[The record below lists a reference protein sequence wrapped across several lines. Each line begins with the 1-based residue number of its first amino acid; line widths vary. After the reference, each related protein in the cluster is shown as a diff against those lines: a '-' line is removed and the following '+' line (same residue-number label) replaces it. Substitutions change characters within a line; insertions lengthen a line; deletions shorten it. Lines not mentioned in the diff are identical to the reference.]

1 MNREKKVIERL
12 VRSFDVEL
20 HENEGKRVLR
30 GFIPF
35 NQRSEYMGFYE
46 YITPTAFNKTLKDGA
61 DVLAL
66 FAHDTSKVLGRT
78 KNGTLK
84 LEVREDGLYC
94 ECELPDT
101 SYARDCYEL
110 IRNNYSPNMSFGF
123 SEIKTDY
130 SIENGVETHYLREV
144 RLYEVSFGVAMPA
157 YQGTDS
163 FVRGI
168 DLSLLANTLDKETLE
183 ESDYNNIQ
191 NIIENLKSLLPE
203 EPVKEVESTEV
214 VEENTSDAD
223 TEQQLLEELYKGL
236 QEIKEGI

>member
-1 MNREKKVIERL
+1 MSKEVRERL
-12 VRSFDVEL
+12 IRSYNVQLE
-20 HENEGKRVLR
+20 EGEGKRSLT

-46 YITPTAFNKTLKDGA
+46 YITPTAFNKTLSDGA

-78 KNGTLK
+78 KNGSLR

-94 ECELPDT
+94 YCDLPDT
-101 SYARDCYEL
+101 SYAKDCFEL
-110 IRNNYSPNMSFGF
+110 IRSGYSPNMSFGF

-130 SIENGVETHYLREV
+130 SVENGVETHFLREV
-144 RLYEVSFGVAMPA
+144 KLYEVSFGVAMPA

-168 DLSLLANTLDKETLE
+168 DISVLANTLGKENLE
-183 ESDYNNIQ
+183 ENDFVQIQ
-191 NIIENLKSLLPE
+191 SIIDNLQSLLPTQPAE
-203 EPVKEVESTEV
+203 EETITEV
-214 VEENTSDAD
+214 VEENTSAD
-223 TEQQLLEELYKGL
+223 ESDEQLLERLLEGL
-236 QEIKEGI
+236 KEIKGEI

>member
-1 MNREKKVIERL
+1 MSKEIRERII
-12 VRSFDVEL
+12 RSFDVEL
-20 HENEGKRVLR
+20 HENEDKKVLR

-78 KNGTLK
+78 KNNTLR

-94 ECELPDT
+94 ECDLPDT
-101 SYARDCYEL
+101 SYAKDCYEL
-110 IRNNYSPNMSFGF
+110 IRSNYSPNMSFGF

-130 SIENGVETHYLREV
+130 AVENGIETHYLREV

-157 YQGTDS
+157 YMGTDS
-163 FVRGI
+163 YTRGI
-168 DLSLLANTLDKETLE
+168 DLSVLANTLGKESLE
-183 ESDYNNIQ
+183 ETDYQNIQ
-191 NIIENLKSLLPE
+191 TIIDNLSSLLPVRE
-203 EPVKEVESTEV
+203 IESTEV
-214 VEENTSDAD
+214 IVKDTSDAEM
-223 TEQQLLEELYKGL
+223 EQQLQKLYEGL
-236 QEIKEGI
+236 VEIKEGI